1 MKKVLAL
8 LLSATLAVGC
18 VAGCLTGCSDM
29 TFDDDI
35 YNDESAADALMV
47 IREGAYGM
55 EYLPSIPS
63 RPVLDPVTLGGPY
76 GYEMGNTG

>member
-35 YNDESAADALMV
+35 YNDDATPEEL
-47 IREGAYGM
+47 GANPNAP
-55 EYLPSIPS
+55 EI
-63 RPVLDPVTLGGPY
+63 TLVPALWRGLSS
-76 GYEMGNTG
+76 TRS